1 MRFAPA
7 AALRFFR
14 RQPSNRPVQD
24 AADMGTAF
32 GLEVT
37 LEDEA
42 DSFRRT
48 SDYQRLES
56 TETPPPSA
64 GESPL
69 AWLHR
74 RV

>member
-14 RQPSNRPVQD
+14 RQSSIRPAQD

-37 LEDEA
+37 LEGEP
-42 DSFRRT
+42 DSFRRN
-48 SDYQRLES
+48 SDYQSLES
-56 TETPPPSA
+56 SEVMA
-64 GESPL
+64 AQHVESPL

-74 RV
+74 RA

>member
-24 AADMGTAF
+24 PADMGTAF

-37 LEDEA
+37 LEDDA

-48 SDYQRLES
+48 SDYQSLES
-56 TETPPPSA
+56 SEVVPVNSA
-64 GESPL
+64 ESPL

>member
-14 RQPSNRPVQD
+14 RQPSNRVEQD
-24 AADMGTAF
+24 PADMGTAF
-32 GLEVT
+32 GLEAT
-37 LEDEA
+37 LEDEG

-48 SDYQRLES
+48 SDYQTLES
-56 TETPPPSA
+56 SEVVPANS

-74 RV
+74 RA